1 MDKRDEAVAKLKEKL
16 MVAEAQRLN
25 GEKTISRKEAI
36 KKIEKKIENHN
47 RIS

>member
-1 MDKRDEAVAKLKEKL
+1 MDKRDEAIADLKEKL

-25 GEKTISRKEAI
+25 GEKTISREEAI
-36 KKIEKKIENHN
+36 KKIEMKIEIHN